1 MASVDLTLGGVSST
15 GGATSTV
22 PGLGGG
28 GSAADFYKIGGG
40 SSGGSPWGWN
50 PITDLGHA
58 AHAAYDYLNPVG
70 AIKGFAQG
78 IASTVAEPIVNLGG
92 AVADAAHGDFSGAGQ
107 RAEAAGQGVMD
118 IGGQTITGLQ
128 NLGADVTHAVGTI
141 PGLEGVQNTYDTFMQ
156 RENLLMSHFGGF
168 SDTERAQLAGQP
180 DANGYVRGAAPS
192 DVIQQAEHGGL
203 AAAVIGHL
211 GTLAMVAGPVASLT
225 GAAAD
230 TTTGAAA
237 SALEAGD
244 QAMTDAAE
252 TKAAELAHPLIN
264 SIAEGAAHPYR
275 FISEQTA
282 GFLKANQMEAAGAAL
297 QGATDAVSGV
307 RTPLPITRPDHMT
320 PEDHAAAVASMDPQV
335 AGAEAMTA
343 EHTVATQPV
352 SLFAEAG
359 LDVPPG
365 TTRFSRVGAPG
376 SQYVEGMPNPSRA
389 SGTAAEDMGRIHTVD
404 VPNDV
409 AHTLPRG
416 PNGEVEIPD
425 EYIKSNGQERASGT
439 TKLKVPN
446 RLNDDGTMRTKAQ
459 LADDA
464 AKLHEDERQAAENAP
479 TLLAEDKVGAK
490 IAMPPPAWA
499 QRVAQALPDSV
510 NRALGHIANGTVDK
524 VQFKALQRNFQQFAE
539 RAQQHAKSSSLA
551 HVGQAAANIIW
562 SGDKTLDPVAVS
574 QALGQEI
581 IKRVNG
587 DMLTQNFVKRELS
600 PGDPLPEPILKALL
614 EKAGA
619 NYPGVT
625 EEMTA
630 NLTPEAKAQ
639 LEATIQAGV
648 EQYKADSVQVMQTLL
663 GTRYGARGLESTLL
677 DPNEVV
683 MSSKDVAMYRKAMGD
698 LRREQ
703 VWRGKL
709 PDLIQRNQQQA
720 IQSAW
725 HGNRIADSLV
735 RLQDRIGINHQTIED
750 LHQGVAP
757 GLKDDASIAATVHAL
772 LDDAARTEAGG
783 GRWSATIDA
792 GTGDAIHP
800 TLGHTVATAHQAT
813 IDAARF
819 EADPVAAI
827 TDALLHPHSADGS
840 VHYDPNALWGG
851 TDAHLTVS
859 KSPDGSGYSIDITQ
873 HTLNGVPM
881 NVMQAS
887 VLGEAFEQPSIHINA
902 SGEDLPL
909 SEHPLDQA
917 IASHYLDQIMDP
929 GSKVNTMWNDGQAT
943 ATAVGIPQHQLLRE
957 FTNRMLMDYAFAQ
970 RSSVHEIGDLFN
982 AKYEVAEGLPRNAA
996 LFGTT
1001 VDMTTADGVE
1011 NALKTYQGKQLT
1023 KILGWYNESHDYI
1036 EENYRGKTMPGTD
1049 RDAADVFYDLLAV
1062 TSVMASPLQNLGR
1075 ALMGFSNLDELY
1087 RGRAGSALVAQE
1099 IMDKAMSLPTGVRY
1113 VKDINKATEREVGKG
1128 EGTAVSS
1135 RFLDTPEFRKL
1146 TNQTSMI
1153 TAPKY
1158 SVIDILTGRLNLGT
1172 ATTEDIDRMPE
1183 FWTGARRGLSDENL
1197 PPARVI
1203 EWAQRLGLK
1212 GKTVQH
1218 AADLQAQVDALRT
1231 HNPITDAED
1240 VQRRRA
1246 EADAAKPGAD
1256 VLEGGREVT
1265 PQESADLAAQGKQ
1278 FVDARLAAS
1287 SPNTLN
1293 DPALIDAAF
1302 NNVQK
1307 EWGGATVDAHNGH
1320 VLTKADAKGNHYAVT
1335 ARLGKEETTIP
1346 IGSSRA
1352 VFDRAYHTAL
1362 TRYSDVLDS
1371 DGGHL
1376 GIFRNE
1382 DTGKIEFDPVYHTTD
1397 THTTEAVG
1405 TYSHSNGGAFNFR
1418 TENGHWTPHVAKSAD
1433 DLEGQLRSLYK
1444 TKPLR
1449 PAYEQAMLE
1458 HTGSAGLA
1466 KLRSFRSNLA
1476 DPEHSLNV
1484 TLDSVMAKL
1493 WGMDKTDWGKGT
1505 NYADKAQEI
1514 RDQAEQLSARLGRK
1528 VMPHEVQALL
1538 WVFTKEYVGTQDWS
1552 RLLAHHD
1559 VAMNELNI
1567 IGDTLASGGHV
1578 DPGTLKFL
1586 DDWKEEELG
1595 YSRSAK
1601 DVRVERKGLR
1611 EKRTAGAIT
1620 PEEQTNLDQ
1629 LEQFPDRHSSNV
1641 RVDVNANARGRD
1653 VADTSGANY
1662 QEVQRNESPY
1672 DAKVL
1677 AAKEAQFVKYDK
1689 LKVDVQ
1695 KLIADGTPEAIAEAK
1710 AKLSSYVAKRER
1722 SIKGDAEGGN
1732 FRDVGDKAIKQKASV
1747 HRVAADRLAQPGGY
1761 VPSPGASMGSTDA
1774 LRETF
1779 NGQVRGVTMLDAGR
1793 SGRMVAR
1800 LFQGADIAT
1809 LVHEDMHLL
1818 RLMAPADE
1826 VEEMTKFYPHLT
1838 DATLTPLRRADEE
1851 KFVEDFMGYMAQKA
1865 HNGDMPWTRSPS
1877 AAFRSAAQ
1885 TMDDVYASHLSTT
1898 AGQTIGLDVRNYWD
1912 NLLNPEIVKP
1922 SVYTDPLSSQYVK
1935 PVNGVST
1942 TQRRW
1947 ESDAQYQTRIRHFGE
1962 ARQRSATLSTQKQ
1975 ALLQQQA
1982 KVDRATSKMM
1992 GLWDEGGEA
2001 GVKVAKM
2008 ADAYHDLAGRRL
2020 GKVAE
2025 RLGNPTLANVP
2036 RAWQPMVQSFQEMAA
2051 LIREDPNAGEMT
2063 QVLAEIPD
2071 TFARVMQYAAEH
2083 GFEPTYVPEM
2093 TEERAA
2099 KMMYRHMNLSADP
2112 EMASVRKTNVGT
2124 LRAHDIAARN
2134 LEVLSAAQVVATKE
2148 MLQSKVI
2155 DFVTKY
2161 WAKPLANDQ
2170 GIPPGFEAWD
2180 SARQGII
2187 TGREQTGLGRRIA
2200 ATAGDTSYIIPK
2212 HVGDALRKMQEPYSR
2227 WGGDTGVPRFILK
2240 GGPTALW
2247 KNIML
2252 TYSPTWYMKHFLGAV
2267 SNAVLA
2273 GAHWSDFRTAVK
2285 QAWTKD
2291 EFGIRGADLPDAV
2304 RGRSVWGLSD
2314 EEGNAAPGAF
2324 LNRSVRTTAS
2334 ADGAGAVLHQLNAKM
2349 RNIVKVTDGL
2359 GRAAVYASKIRE
2371 GFSTEVAAEAA
2382 FTSLGDFGN
2391 LSAIERGLV
2400 ATIMPFYP
2408 FQKAM
2413 FKIMARLPS
2422 DHPYASSIFMN
2433 VGQMHQQQLETEL
2446 NGSIP
2451 DNLIGSDMIG
2461 GHLVN
2466 YAKLNPLIDTYKL
2479 VTPQGILSSVHPFIQ
2494 LFLQDGLHAPTFN
2507 GKAGMGEYGQ
2517 LVNKPAVGSQLADTF
2532 LSAPVVGAGQD
2543 VFGSANPITSAFVPA
2558 KTYTD
2563 AQWQALLKRIAKTAA
2578 SIKTA
2583 DKAGGYLTLDAV
2595 APSGGGGSS
2604 GYGTGSY

>member
-1 MASVDLTLGGVSST
+1 MTSVDLTLGGVSST
-15 GGATSTV
+15 GGSSSTV

-28 GSAADFYKIGGG
+28 GTAADFYKIGGG
-40 SSGGSPWGWN
+40 SSGSSPWGWN
-50 PITDLGHA
+50 PITDLGNA

-70 AIKGFAQG
+70 AVKSFVTG
-78 IASTVAEPIVNLGG
+78 IGSSLGEPIVNVGR
-92 AVADAAHGDFSGAGQ
+92 AVGDIATGNTDAAG
-107 RAEAAGQGVMD
+107 RAAIDAVRGVGD

-128 NLGADVTHAVGTI
+128 NLGADAFHAVGTV
-141 PGLEGVQNTYDTFMQ
+141 PGLEQVSNQYDQFMQ
-156 RENLLMSHFGGF
+156 RENLLMSHFVGF
-168 SDTERAQLAGQP
+168 SDAERQQLAGVP

-203 AAAVIGHL
+203 ASAVIGHL
-211 GTLAMVAGPVASLT
+211 GTLAMVAGPVASMT
-225 GAAAD
+225 GAAAE

-244 QAMTDAAE
+244 TA
-252 TKAAELAHPLIN
+252 LSHPLIN

-282 GFLKANQMEAAGAAL
+282 GFLKANQLEAAGQAL
-297 QGATDAVSGV
+297 QGVTDAVSGI
-307 RTPLPITRPDHMT
+307 RTPTPVTAPTHMT
-320 PEDHAAAVASMDPQV
+320 PEDHAAVTASMDPQV

-343 EHTVATQPV
+343 SHTVMTAPADSG

-359 LDVPPG
+359 LGVPPG

-376 SQYVEGMPNPSRA
+376 SEYVEGLPNPSRA
-389 SGTAAEDMGRIHTVD
+389 SGTSAADMGRVHTVD
-404 VPNDV
+404 VPSDV
-409 AHTLPRG
+409 AATLPRG
-416 PNGEVEIPD
+416 PNGEVTIPD
-425 EYIKSNGQERASGT
+425 EYIKSNGQERAST
-439 TKLKVPN
+439 PNPTKIKVPN
-446 RLNDDGTMRTKAQ
+446 RMNPDGTMRTKSQ
-459 LADDA
+459 MADDA
-464 AKLHEDERQAAENAP
+464 AQLHDEERQAAESAP
-479 TLLAEDKVGAK
+479 TLVAEDRAGQR

-499 QRVAQALPDSV
+499 QRVAQALPDSM
-510 NRALGHIANGTVDK
+510 NRVLAKVANGTVDK
-524 VQFKALQRNFQQFAE
+524 VAFKELQRNVQQFAE
-539 RAQQHAKSSSLA
+539 RAQQHGRSSA
-551 HVGQAAANIIW
+551 FMHAGQAAADIIW
-562 SGDKTLDPVAVS
+562 SANRSLDPEKVS

-587 DMLTQNFVKRELS
+587 DMLTQNFVNRELS

-625 EEMTA
+625 SDMTA
-630 NLTPEAKAQ
+630 GLSDAQKTQ

-648 EQYKADSVQVMQTLL
+648 EQYKADTLQTMQTLL
-663 GTRYGARGLESTLL
+663 STRYGARGLESQLL

-683 MSSKDVAMYRKAMGD
+683 MSAKDVALYRKAMGD

-757 GLKDDASIAATVHAL
+757 GLKDDASIAASAHAL
-772 LDDAARTEAGG
+772 LDDAARTEAAG
-783 GRWSATIDA
+783 GRWGATLDA
-792 GTGDAIHP
+792 GTGEAIHP

-813 IDAARF
+813 IDAATF
-819 EADPVAAI
+819 EADPVGAI
-827 TDALLHPHSADGS
+827 QNAILHPHNTDGS
-840 VHYDPNALWGG
+840 TNYDPNSLWGG

-859 KSPDGSGYSIDITQ
+859 KSPDGTSYNIDITQ

-887 VLGEAFEQPSIHINA
+887 TLGEAFEQPSIHINA

-917 IASHYLDQIMDP
+917 IAAHYLDQIMDP
-929 GSKVNTMWNDGQAT
+929 SSPVNTMWNTAQAT
-943 ATAVGIPQHQLLRE
+943 AQEVGIPQHQLLRE
-957 FTNRMLMDYAFAQ
+957 FNNRMLMDYAFAQ
-970 RSSVHEIGDLFN
+970 RSSLHEIGDLFN
-982 AKYEVAEGLPRNAA
+982 AKYEVAEGMPRNAA

-1001 VDMTTADGVE
+1001 VDMTTAAGVE
-1011 NALKTYQGKQLT
+1011 AALKTYQGKQLT
-1023 KILGWYNESHDYI
+1023 KILGWYKESHDYI
-1036 EENYRGKTMPGTD
+1036 EQNYRGKVLPGTT

-1087 RGRAGSALVAQE
+1087 RQRAGSALVTQE
-1099 IMDKAMSLPTGVRY
+1099 IMDKAMSLPPGSSY
-1113 VKDINKATEREVGKG
+1113 VKDIGKPTERLVGPG
-1128 EGTAVSS
+1128 EGTKVSD
-1135 RFLDTPEFRKL
+1135 RFLNTPEFRKL
-1146 TNQTSMI
+1146 THQTSM
-1153 TAPKY
+1153 TTSPKY
-1158 SVIDILTGRLNLGT
+1158 NVIDILTGRLDLGNAT
-1172 ATTEDIDRMPE
+1172 ADTIDRMPE
-1183 FWTGARRGLSDENL
+1183 FWTGERRGLSNENL
-1197 PPARVI
+1197 RPNDVAGWI
-1203 EWAQRLGLK
+1203 DRLGIKTK
-1212 GKTVQH
+1212 GAQ
-1218 AADLQAQVDALRT
+1218 AAVDAGAQLDALQNHPST
-1231 HNPITDAED
+1231 PITESDMAN
-1240 VQRRRA
+1240 QS
-1246 EADAAKPGAD
+1246 
-1256 VLEGGREVT
+1256 GRGRTVT
-1265 PQESADLAAQGKQ
+1265 PVESRALAEEGKVE
-1278 FVDARLAAS
+1278 VDRRLANS
-1287 SPNTLN
+1287 SAPTGLDNLDVHRLYQETRPEVN
-1293 DPALIDAAF
+1293 DGWGGDTIDAHTGAS
-1302 NNVQK
+1302 VVKATDGTDQMSLTVRLPGMK
-1307 EWGGATVDAHNGH
+1307 EITVDPN
-1320 VLTKADAKGNHYAVT
+1320 ADEATFARGIEQAKQEYA
-1335 ARLGKEETTIP
+1335 TILASE
-1346 IGSSRA
+1346 GA
-1352 VFDRAYHTAL
+1352 
-1362 TRYSDVLDS
+1362 
-1371 DGGHL
+1371 HL
-1376 GIFRNE
+1376 GIFRN
-1382 DTGKIEFDPVYHTTD
+1382 DTTGRIEIDPTYVVGDSHQVETIGSY
-1397 THTTEAVG
+1397 THA
-1405 TYSHSNGGAFNFR
+1405 NGGAYHYQ
-1418 TENGHWTPHVAKSAD
+1418 TGNGVWVPNITDASAD
-1433 DLEGQLRSLYK
+1433 VGAARRNFLKLAQSK
-1444 TKPLR
+1444 SVR

-1466 KLRSFRSNLA
+1466 KLRSFRANLS
-1476 DPEHSLNV
+1476 DPDHSLNV

-1514 RDQAEQLSARLGRK
+1514 RDQATQLSARLGRT

-1559 VAMNELNI
+1559 VAMSELNT
-1567 IGDTLASGGHV
+1567 IGDTLAAGGKV
-1578 DPGTLKFL
+1578 DPRTLKFL

-1595 YSRSAK
+1595 YSRSALA
-1601 DVRVERKGLR
+1601 VRGERKALSA
-1611 EKRTAGAIT
+1611 KATAGTLT
-1620 PEEQTNLDQ
+1620 PEERTTLDQ
-1629 LEQFPDRHSSNV
+1629 LQQFPDRHAQPV
-1641 RVDVNANARGRD
+1641 RIDVNANSRGKD
-1653 VADTSGANY
+1653 ISDTSGANY

-1677 AAKEAQFVKYDK
+1677 ASKEAQFVKYDK
-1689 LKVDVQ
+1689 VKAEVQ
-1695 KLIADGTPEAIAEAK
+1695 ALIAKGTPDAISEAK

-1732 FRDVGDKAIKQKASV
+1732 FRDVGDKAIKQSKSV
-1747 HRVAADRLAQPGGY
+1747 QRTAADRLAQPGGY

-1793 SGRMVAR
+1793 TGRMVAR

-1826 VEEMTKFYPHLT
+1826 VAQMEAHYPHINDPLVNG
-1838 DATLTPLRRADEE
+1838 TLTAARRADEE

-1885 TMDDVYASHLSTT
+1885 TMDDIYASHLSTA
-1898 AGQTIGLDVRNYWD
+1898 AGQTTPLDVRNYWD
-1912 NLLNPEIVKP
+1912 GLLNPEIVKP

-1935 PVNGVST
+1935 PVGGVQT
-1942 TQRRW
+1942 VQRRF
-1947 ESDAQYQTRIRHFGE
+1947 ESDAQYAQRVRQFGE
-1962 ARQRSATLSTQKQ
+1962 ARQRSATLQVQKQ

-1992 GLWDEGGEA
+1992 GLWNEGGEA
-2001 GVKVAKM
+2001 GVQVARM
-2008 ADAYHDLAGRRL
+2008 ADQAHRLAERSL
-2020 GKVAE
+2020 GKIDE
-2025 RLGNPTLANVP
+2025 RLGNPSLANVP

-2051 LIREDPNAGEMT
+2051 LIREDPNAGEMAT
-2063 QVLAEIPD
+2063 VLSEIPD
-2071 TFARVMQYAAEH
+2071 TFQAVMQYAAAH

-2093 TEERAA
+2093 TEEAAA
-2099 KMMYRHMNLSADP
+2099 KLMYRHMNLSADP
-2112 EMASVRKTNVGT
+2112 EMARMRKANLGV
-2124 LRAHDIAARN
+2124 LRGKDIAARN
-2134 LEVLSAAQVVATKE
+2134 LEVLSSAQVAATKE

-2155 DFVTKY
+2155 DFVEKY
-2161 WAKPLANDQ
+2161 WAKPLVD
-2170 GIPPGFEAWD
+2170 GTTVPPGYEAWD
-2180 SARQGII
+2180 AARQGII
-2187 TGREQTGLGRRIA
+2187 TGKEQTGLGRRIA

-2273 GAHWSDFRTAVK
+2273 GAHWTDFRTAVR

-2304 RGRSVWGLSD
+2304 RGRSIWGMTD
-2314 EEGNAAPGAF
+2314 EEGSATPGSF
-2324 LNRSVRTTAS
+2324 LQRGLRTTAAS
-2334 ADGAGAVLHQLNAKM
+2334 EGTRGVLHDLNARM

-2359 GRAAVYASKIRE
+2359 GRAAVYASKMRE
-2371 GFSTEVAAEAA
+2371 GLGPEVAAEAA

-2400 ATIMPFYP
+2400 ATILPFYP

-2413 FKIMARLPS
+2413 FKIMMRLPA

-2433 VGQMHQQQLETEL
+2433 VGQMHQQMLEQEL

-2461 GHLVN
+2461 GHLIS
-2466 YAKLNPLIDTYKL
+2466 YAKINPLIDTYKL

-2494 LFLQDGLHAPTFN
+2494 LFLQDGLHAPTFS

-2517 LVNKPAVGSQLADTF
+2517 LVSKPAVGQQL
-2532 LSAPVVGAGQD
+2532 QD
-2543 VFGSANPITSAFVPA
+2543 VFGSAPTIGAGADIFGSSNAVAGAVVPV

-2563 AQWQALLKRIAKTAA
+2563 AQWQALLKRISKTAA
-2578 SIKTA
+2578 SIATA
-2583 DKAGGYLTLDAV
+2583 DKTGGYLALDAV
-2595 APSGGGGSS
+2595 APTGGSGSGGYGS
-2604 GYGTGSY
+2604 GTY